1 MPRPPRPAAPDT
13 SRETVAAIGAV
24 VRAAGPEGFDGARAL
39 ARQYAPAAV
48 AFLGEVVRAHQGSL
62 FTQARCAGLILEAA
76 GLVRA
81 LPPGSAGTPEAEA
94 AGAGEG

>member
-1 MPRPPRPAAPDT
+1 MPRIPRPADPNT
-13 SRETVAAIGAV
+13 SRETIADLGAV
-24 VRAAGPEGFDGARAL
+24 VRAAGPDGFEEARAL
-39 ARQYAPAAV
+39 ARQCSPDAIRHLA
-48 AFLGEVVRAHQGSL
+48 EVVRHGRGSV
-62 FTQARCAGLILEAA
+62 FTQSRAAGLILEAA

>member
-1 MPRPPRPAAPDT
+1 MPRIPRPADPDT
-13 SRETVAAIGAV
+13 SRETIADIGAV
-24 VRAAGPEGFDGARAL
+24 VRAGTPDGFEEARAL
-39 ARQYAPAAV
+39 ARQSAPDAMRYLAD
-48 AFLGEVVRAHQGSL
+48 VVRAGRGSV
-62 FTQARCAGLILEAA
+62 FTVSRCAGLILEAA